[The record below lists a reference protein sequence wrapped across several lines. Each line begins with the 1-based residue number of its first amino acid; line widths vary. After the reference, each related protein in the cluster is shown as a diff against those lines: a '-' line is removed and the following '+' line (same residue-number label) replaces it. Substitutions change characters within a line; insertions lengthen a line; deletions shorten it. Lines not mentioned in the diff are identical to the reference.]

1 MTYMEHI
8 RNLSDEDFAYF
19 LNFLQPDIELFA
31 LAMERTLQVKRSVA
45 GTHSLNGDAR
55 SLYFTMQKD
64 HASDC
69 RVDQRKNL
77 ELICKLIGIYNNL
90 PGSLHFCISKG
101 EKTHELQRTQE
112 NLSRT

>member
-1 MTYMEHI
+1 MTYLEHI

-31 LAMERTLQVKRSVA
+31 LAMERTLQVKRSVG

-64 HASDC
+64 FEETM
-69 RVDQRKNL
+69 R
-77 ELICKLIGIYNNL
+77 LIAESANGKKFG
-90 PGSLHFCISKG
+90 
-101 EKTHELQRTQE
+101 
-112 NLSRT
+112 